1 MLNTF
6 DSMMMIAVS
15 IGKSYNF
22 HTRIPRQ
29 KRTSTSETIAGK
41 EISIKQYLHY
51 GIKDVA
57 SIKFKS
63 IKDLTISSD
72 T

>member
-1 MLNTF
+1 
-6 DSMMMIAVS
+6 MMIIAVS

-29 KRTSTSETIAGK
+29 KRTPTSETIAGK
-41 EISIKQYLHY
+41 EISIKQYLHH
-51 GIKDVA
+51 GIKDLA

-63 IKDLTISSD
+63 IKDLTICGD
-72 T
+72 I